1 MSHETGNIAVM
12 PIRSIRPGPSS
23 ALDFCPH
30 VCPDDVVT
38 WLQGT
43 GEPLGLTNRL
53 VAQRHALPPL
63 ELFVGMMS
71 SKTLKPEHAD
81 RFRFRGLNGAGTT
94 RTLSAANLLAIV
106 PAHVSAVPSLVR
118 LRAIRVDVLLLR
130 VRPHPK
136 PGFFTAGVMVDFLP
150 AMLRAA
156 RCVIAE
162 IDERLP
168 ITSQDAL
175 VAAEDIDVLTECD
188 ADEVLMPDP
197 EPTEIDRRV
206 AAHVAGLIPDGATIQ
221 VGVGGLPV
229 AVCRALEH
237 HRDLG
242 VHSGVISDIV
252 VDLVEKGVV
261 TNARKGADAGCIVT
275 GGLFGTRRLTK
286 FADGNDMIQMRA
298 SDYTHNQQVLARLP
312 NLYSVNSG
320 VEVDLT
326 GNVNSEIAAG
336 RYLGAVGGQADFV
349 RGAVASPGGRSI
361 MALPS
366 ATPDGKYSRIVSSL
380 EGRPVTTTRAD
391 IDIVVTEYGVAH
403 LRGRSFGER
412 AERLRAIAHPDFR
425 DRLQLQ

>member
-1 MSHETGNIAVM
+1 M
-12 PIRSIRPGPSS
+12 
-23 ALDFCPH
+23 
-30 VCPDDVVT
+30 VT

-43 GEPLGLTNRL
+43 GEPLGLTQRL

-63 ELFVGMMS
+63 ELFVGMLS

-81 RFRFRGLNGAGTT
+81 RFRFRGLNGAGTA
-94 RTLSAANLLAIV
+94 RTLTAANLLNIV

-118 LRAIRVDVLLLR
+118 SGAIRVDVLLLR

-136 PGFFTAGVMVDFLP
+136 PGFFSAGVMVDFLP
-150 AMLRAA
+150 AMVQTA

-162 IDERLP
+162 VDERLP
-168 ITSQDAL
+168 VTAHDAL
-175 VAAEDIDVLTECD
+175 VAADDIDVLTECD
-188 ADEVLMPDP
+188 ADEVLIADPDP
-197 EPTEIDRRV
+197 TDIDMRV

-221 VGVGGLPV
+221 LGVGGLPV

-237 HRDLG
+237 HKNLG
-242 VHSGVISDIV
+242 VHSGVVSDII

-261 TNARKGADAGCIVT
+261 TQARRMVT
-275 GGLFGTRRLTK
+275 GGLFGTRRLMN
-286 FADGNDMIQMRA
+286 FADGNDLIEMRS
-298 SDYTHNQQVLARLP
+298 SDHTHNQQVLSRVP
-312 NLYSVNSG
+312 SLYSVNSG

-349 RGAVASPGGRSI
+349 RGAVASVGGRSI

-366 ATPDGKYSRIVSSL
+366 TTPDLKHSRIVVSL

-391 IDIVVTEYGVAH
+391 IDIVVTEYGVAD
-403 LRGRSFGER
+403 LRGRSFSER

-425 DRLQLQ
+425 DRLQLK

>member
-1 MSHETGNIAVM
+1 MSL
-12 PIRSIRPGPSS
+12 RSGLSS
-23 ALDFCPH
+23 VFDFSPYLCAG
-30 VCPDDVVT
+30 DVVT

-43 GEPLGLTNRL
+43 GEPLGLTQRL

-63 ELFVGMMS
+63 ELFVGMLS

-81 RFRFRGLNGAGTT
+81 RFRFRGLNGAGTA
-94 RTLSAANLLAIV
+94 RTLTAANLLNIV

-118 LRAIRVDVLLLR
+118 SGAIRVDVLLLR

-136 PGFFTAGVMVDFLP
+136 PGFFSAGVMVDFLP
-150 AMLRAA
+150 AMVQAA

-162 IDERLP
+162 VDERLP
-168 ITSQDAL
+168 VTAHDAL
-175 VAAEDIDVLTECD
+175 VAADDIDVLTECD
-188 ADEVLMPDP
+188 ADEVLIADPDP
-197 EPTEIDRRV
+197 TDTDMRV

-221 VGVGGLPV
+221 LGVGGLPV

-237 HRDLG
+237 HKNLG
-242 VHSGVISDIV
+242 VHSGVVSDII

-261 TNARKGADAGCIVT
+261 TQARRMVA
-275 GGLFGTRRLTK
+275 GGLFGTRRLMN
-286 FADGNDMIQMRA
+286 FADGNDLIEMRA
-298 SDYTHNQQVLARLP
+298 SEHTHNQQVLSRVP
-312 NLYSVNSG
+312 SLYSVNSG

-349 RGAVASPGGRSI
+349 RGAVASTGGRSI

-366 ATPDGKYSRIVSSL
+366 TTPDLKHSRIVVSL

-391 IDIVVTEYGVAH
+391 IDIVVTEYGVAD
-403 LRGRSFGER
+403 LRGRSFSER

-425 DRLQLQ
+425 DRLQLK

>member
-1 MSHETGNIAVM
+1 M
-12 PIRSIRPGPSS
+12 PIRSGASS
-23 ALDFCPH
+23 TFDFLPQ
-30 VCPDDVVT
+30 VRDGDVVT

-63 ELFVGMMS
+63 ELFVGLMA

-81 RFRFRGLNGAGTT
+81 RFRFRGLNGAGTA
-94 RTLSAANLLAIV
+94 RTLTAANVLDII
-106 PAHVSAVPSLVR
+106 PAYVSAVPGLIRSRV
-118 LRAIRVDVLLLR
+118 IRVDVLLLR
-130 VRPHPK
+130 VRPHPR
-136 PGFFTAGVMVDFLP
+136 PGYFTVGVMADFLP
-150 AMLRAA
+150 AMVQAA

-168 ITSQDAL
+168 LTAQDAL
-175 VAAEDIDVLTECD
+175 LAAEDIDVLTECD

-206 AAHVAGLIPDGATIQ
+206 AANVAGLIPDGATIQ
-221 VGVGGLPV
+221 LGVGGLPV
-229 AVCRALEH
+229 AVCRALMQ

-261 TNARKGADAGCIVT
+261 TNARKGVDAGRIVT
-275 GGLFGTRRLTK
+275 GGLFGSRRLMN
-286 FADGNDMIQMRA
+286 FADGNGIIEIRC
-298 SDYTHNQQVLARLP
+298 SEYTHNQQVLSRLP
-312 NLYSVNSG
+312 NLYAINSG

-336 RYLGAVGGQADFV
+336 RYLGAIGGLPDFV
-349 RGAVASPGGRSI
+349 RGAVASSGGRSI
-361 MALPS
+361 IALPS
-366 ATPDGKYSRIVSSL
+366 TTPDGKHTRIVATL
-380 EGRPVTTTRAD
+380 AGRPISIPRGD
-391 IDIVVTEYGVAH
+391 IDIVVTEYGVAD
-403 LRGRSFGER
+403 LRGRSFSER

-425 DRLQLQ
+425 DRLQLN

>member
-1 MSHETGNIAVM
+1 M
-12 PIRSIRPGPSS
+12 PVSS
-23 ALDFCPH
+23 LSSRFDFSPH
-30 VCPDDVVT
+30 LREGDAVT

-43 GEPLGLTNRL
+43 GEPLGLTQRL

-63 ELFVGMMS
+63 DLFVGMLS
-71 SKTLKPEHAD
+71 SKTLQPEHAD
-81 RFRFRGLNGAGTT
+81 RFRFRGLNGAGAA
-94 RTLSAANLLAIV
+94 RTLTAANLLNIV
-106 PAHVSAVPSLVR
+106 PAHVSCVPSLLR
-118 LRAIRVDVLLLR
+118 SRAIRVDVLLLR
-130 VRPHPK
+130 LRPHTK
-136 PGFFTAGVMVDFLP
+136 PGFYTAGVMVDFLP
-150 AMLRAA
+150 AMVQAA

-168 ITSQDAL
+168 ITAHDAL

-197 EPTEIDRRV
+197 EPTELDMRV

-221 VGVGGLPV
+221 LGVGGLPV

-237 HRDLG
+237 HKDLG
-242 VHSGVISDIV
+242 VHSGVISDII

-261 TNARKGADAGCIVT
+261 TNARKGIDAGRIVT
-275 GGLFGTRRLTK
+275 GGLFGTRRLMQ
-286 FADGNDMIQMRA
+286 FANGNDMIEMRA

-366 ATPDGKYSRIVSSL
+366 TTPDGKHSRIVASL

-391 IDIVVTEYGVAH
+391 IDIVVTEYGVAD
-403 LRGRSFGER
+403 LRGRSFSER
-412 AERLRAIAHPDFR
+412 TERLRAIAHPDFR
-425 DRLQLQ
+425 DRLQLP

>member
-1 MSHETGNIAVM
+1 M
-12 PIRSIRPGPSS
+12 PVSS
-23 ALDFCPH
+23 LSSRFDFSPH
-30 VCPDDVVT
+30 LREGDAVT

-43 GEPLGLTNRL
+43 GEPLGLTQRL
-53 VAQRHALPPL
+53 VAQRHALPRL
-63 ELFVGMMS
+63 ELFVGMLS
-71 SKTLKPEHAD
+71 SKTLQPEHAD
-81 RFRFRGLNGAGTT
+81 RFRFRGLNGAGAA
-94 RTLSAANLLAIV
+94 RTLTAANLLNIV
-106 PAHVSAVPSLVR
+106 PAHVSCVPSLLR
-118 LRAIRVDVLLLR
+118 SRAIRVDVLLLR
-130 VRPHPK
+130 LRPHTK
-136 PGFFTAGVMVDFLP
+136 PGFYTAGVMVDFLP
-150 AMLRAA
+150 AMVQAA

-168 ITSQDAL
+168 ITAHDAL

-197 EPTEIDRRV
+197 EPTELDMRV

-221 VGVGGLPV
+221 LGVGGLPV

-237 HRDLG
+237 HKDLG
-242 VHSGVISDIV
+242 VHSGVISDII

-261 TNARKGADAGCIVT
+261 TNARKGIDAGRIVT
-275 GGLFGTRRLTK
+275 GGLFGTRRLMQ
-286 FADGNDMIQMRA
+286 FAGGNDMIEMRA

-366 ATPDGKYSRIVSSL
+366 TTPDGKHSRIVASL

-391 IDIVVTEYGVAH
+391 IDIVVTEYGVAD
-403 LRGRSFGER
+403 LRGRSFSER
-412 AERLRAIAHPDFR
+412 TERLRAIAHPDFR
-425 DRLQLQ
+425 DRLQLP